1 MNGADAPL
9 HFHLVNGRSK
19 YENDSITVWNKE
31 RGRQMKRMMVFVA
44 MGLFLTATAGARD
57 FTVDG
62 DGAAIQKAIDAAAAE
77 GGGRVVVTP
86 GTHPS
91 GSLRLRSHVELHLQK
106 GAVIL
111 GGTRVEDYTDFP
123 HEVCSVSPE
132 HSYKVF
138 LQAWDVEGIAITGEG
153 VIDGQGPAF
162 YDRKPPRG
170 HWPKPNIQRPL
181 MVQFVRCR
189 NIRLEGVTFKDSP
202 MWTMFIRLC
211 ENITVDGITVTGDQ
225 RMINN
230 DGIDFDGCRHVRVG
244 NSRFKTGDDC
254 LILRAMRETQEE
266 KIVCEDVVVSNC
278 VLNSTC
284 QTIRMGCPSDDVIRN
299 ALFKDIKGSGW
310 NGIFFDYPVRY
321 LRPYDEGHMDISNI
335 VFDGYEG
342 THSGSAVQ
350 IVAGPGVK
358 IRGVRNVTFRNFNVK
373 SAQPLRFL
381 GNADSVLTDITLENV
396 TAEVANGKTYEAAA
410 TEPLTFRA
418 CTFNG
423 EKIPDGKV
431 VTPRG
436 ERKPLVRQSGVSW
449 ETMRQKK

>member
-1 MNGADAPL
+1 MMKKMLLSVVIGAFLA
-9 HFHLVNGRSK
+9 S
-19 YENDSITVWNKE
+19 
-31 RGRQMKRMMVFVA
+31 VA
-44 MGLFLTATAGARD
+44 NARD

-77 GGGRVVVTP
+77 GGGRVVVLP
-86 GTHPS
+86 GTHQS
-91 GSLRLRSHVELHLQK
+91 GSLRLRSHVELHLK
-106 GAVIL
+106 KDAVIL
-111 GGTRVEDYTDFP
+111 GGKRVEYYTDFP
-123 HEVCSVSPE
+123 REVCSVSPE
-132 HSYKVF
+132 NSYKVF
-138 LQAWDVEGIAITGEG
+138 LQAWDAEDIAITGEG
-153 VIDGQGPAF
+153 MIDGQGPAF
-162 YDRKPPRG
+162 YDRKPPNG
-170 HWPKPNIQRPL
+170 HWPKPKIQRPL

-189 NIRLEGVTFKDSP
+189 GVRLEDVTFKDSP

-211 ENITVDGITVTGDQ
+211 EDIKVDGITVIGDQ

-254 LILRAMRETQEE
+254 LILRAMREEPEE

-284 QTIRMGCPSDDVIRN
+284 QTIRMGCSSDDVIRN

-321 LRPYDEGHMDISNI
+321 LRPYDEGYMDISNI

-342 THSGSAVQ
+342 THTGSAIQ

-358 IRGVRNVTFRNFNVK
+358 IRGVRDVTFRNINVK
-373 SAQPLRFL
+373 SAKPLRFV
-381 GNADSVLTDITLENV
+381 GNADSVLTSVTLENV
-396 TAEVANGKTYEAAA
+396 IAEVENEKRFEAVA
-410 TEPLTFRA
+410 TEPLIIRN
-418 CTFNG
+418 CVFNG
-423 EKIPDGKV
+423 EKIPDEKL

-436 ERKPLVRQSGVSW
+436 ERKPLIRQAGVSW
-449 ETMRQKK
+449 ETAKQK